1 MENRV
6 SIKYCGEKAIFENI
20 KLYKIDPTSGFSEM
34 PDSTLF
40 FYNGF
45 EWSFS
50 LVEPCIVRFE
60 AGEGDSTLKYCA
72 YVKPGDSVCYELE
85 DFPQE
90 EFRGVTEHDIQMKF
104 YGTNQGNYNYYYD
117 CYKFYRYNVPV
128 DYLSIGQMIGIDSLF
143 TESYKKNLSDDC
155 YDYHVKERHNNRV
168 LINRSSCVESKDCL
182 VFHPLSLSYYEA
194 LKNKIVIEDPRTIN
208 SVNIGSP
215 LPNEIIDNTWLVESV
230 SMDTLSFKAILQRNE
245 GLAIYFDIWASWC
258 SPCLNCIRHSSKVK
272 EYLKE
277 QKILV
282 VYLSI
287 DKDIEKWDQCLQNE
301 KMKGEQYLLING
313 FSSPLGL
320 LFDNTSVP
328 KFFFVNN
335 AHELVCLDAPR
346 VEDFEYEEVK
356 KFINEVQFDRG
367 K

>member
-1 MENRV
+1 M
-6 SIKYCGEKAIFENI
+6 
-20 KLYKIDPTSGFSEM
+20 
-34 PDSTLF
+34 
-40 FYNGF
+40 
-45 EWSFS
+45 
-50 LVEPCIVRFE
+50 
-60 AGEGDSTLKYCA
+60 
-72 YVKPGDSVCYELE
+72 
-85 DFPQE
+85 
-90 EFRGVTEHDIQMKF
+90 
-104 YGTNQGNYNYYYD
+104 
-117 CYKFYRYNVPV
+117 
-128 DYLSIGQMIGIDSLF
+128 
-143 TESYKKNLSDDC
+143 
-155 YDYHVKERHNNRV
+155 
-168 LINRSSCVESKDCL
+168 
-182 VFHPLSLSYYEA
+182 FHPLSLSYYEA